1 MIGLAFGGSYDTIA
15 NFIGQY
21 GTPGFL
27 QYADA
32 GCPDLLCFVA
42 VREIMRDRRLRRDR
56 QRLVSYPMVVFTIG
70 LLETLTLNYVGN
82 SRTPLG
88 ESSAQFWGH
97 ALALLAGTSLILS
110 IILWHRRDDGAAAG
124 TDEQSAAV
132 LTEPVP
138 EQPVLTEPVP
148 EQPVLTEPVPEQPV
162 LTEPVPEQPPAPW
175 TLEDLII
182 YARQEW
188 TEHADRG
195 VRLSQGR
202 FEMLLKG
209 HPRGGAAR
217 GRVIKAMKAVRAE
230 FELGKADEAVGR

>member
-1 MIGLAFGGSYDTIA
+1 MEFRLPSGESLLDNGPILAMIGLAFGGSYDTIA

-148 EQPVLTEPVPEQPV
+148 EQP
-162 LTEPVPEQPPAPW
+162 PAPW